1 MDGWMDGW
9 MHGSR
14 SFDHD
19 FPETTEAQ
27 QNVKRRRLQGQPP
40 QSNLEGVSGEIA
52 TSSKLEQQQQ
62 QQQTPFRSAHSRTT
76 GDAEVASTESDRS
89 NLGSVDSF
97 MHETVH
103 EDHRRQSEMRSDI
116 ASDASARSLGDDDSS
131 VQVSCYSLAGD
142 FLRTVLISPDASIG
156 QLKNSLRP
164 PTSEPTIPMWDVEPT
179 SFVIEDVKFDWADDY
194 MKFMLT
200 ERCRG
205 KKKLRLHFV
214 RETQGTSVPEEA
226 LTQGA

>member
-1 MDGWMDGW
+1 M
-9 MHGSR
+9 
-14 SFDHD
+14 
-19 FPETTEAQ
+19 
-27 QNVKRRRLQGQPP
+27 
-40 QSNLEGVSGEIA
+40 
-52 TSSKLEQQQQ
+52 
-62 QQQTPFRSAHSRTT
+62 
-76 GDAEVASTESDRS
+76 
-89 NLGSVDSF
+89 
-97 MHETVH
+97 
-103 EDHRRQSEMRSDI
+103 
-116 ASDASARSLGDDDSS
+116 
-131 VQVSCYSLAGD
+131 
-142 FLRTVLISPDASIG
+142 RTVLISPDASIG

-164 PTSEPTIPMWDVEPT
+164 PTSEPTMEPT